1 MPAAKERRDPRAKR
15 DLLTEIL
22 NFGPDVS
29 VHPGDFSRRLRQLL
43 RRVNEIS
50 RRIDKLMTRFD

>member
-1 MPAAKERRDPRAKR
+1 MSAYKERRDPRARR

-22 NFGPDVS
+22 SFGPDVS
-29 VHPGDFSRRLRQLL
+29 GAPMDFSLRLRQLI